1 MEKMCIYYDD
11 FYQFL
16 NSNLK
21 QLDEFKNQYIDL
33 LNELTKCPDLDKDI
47 FYHKIKEINNNGK
60 IIIAYTIDNNKIKII
75 GSGTI
80 IIESKIIHQ
89 GRSVGHIEDIVVN
102 SNYRGNNISQ
112 LILNRLKEVAKL
124 YNCYKVILDCDIT
137 LTKVYEKNGF
147 EIKGIQMSQYFD

>member
-1 MEKMCIYYDD
+1 MEKMTIYYDD
-11 FYQFL
+11 FYQVL

-21 QLDEFKNQYIDL
+21 ELDELKNQYINL
-33 LNELTKCPDLDKDI
+33 LSELTKCPDLDKDI

-60 IIIAYTIDNNKIKII
+60 IIIAYTFENNKIIII

-89 GRSVGHIEDIVVN
+89 GKSVGHIEDIVVN

-112 LILNRLKEVAKL
+112 YILNRLKEVAKL
-124 YNCYKVILDCDIT
+124 YNCYKVILDCDNT